1 MNTGIELLDSASF
14 ILFALILYI
23 LSILSRRLGEVM
35 GMKRYYYLYY
45 AGISFVL
52 LGSIV
57 RTLSLAEFEYSHLLG
72 YALFA
77 AGLTLGLIATIKY
90 WGWLIKEY
98 QMVSLRF
105 KR

>member
-1 MNTGIELLDSASF
+1 MNTGMELLDSVSYL
-14 ILFALILYI
+14 LFALILYI

-52 LGSIV
+52 SGSIV
-57 RTLSLAEFEYSHLLG
+57 RALSLAEFEYSYLLG

-77 AGLTLGLIATIKY
+77 AGLTLSLIATVKY
-90 WGWLIKEY
+90 WGWLIREY
-98 QMVSLRF
+98 
-105 KR
+105 K